1 MKVGIF
7 YEFTRNGRK
16 ETAEVTTE
24 APSEGAA
31 EQKFKRQFKGRFD
44 KVISTKEV
52 KKPPRV

>member
-44 KVISTKEV
+44 KVISTKGV

>member
-7 YEFTRNGRK
+7 YEFTRGGRK

-24 APSEGAA
+24 ASSEGAA
-31 EQKFKRQFKGRFD
+31 KQKFERQFKGRFD
-44 KVISTKEV
+44 KVISTREV

>member
-24 APSEGAA
+24 ASNEGAA
-31 EQKFKRQFKGRFD
+31 KQKFERQFKGRFD
-44 KVISTKEV
+44 KVISTREV
-52 KKPPRV
+52 KRPPRV